1 MENRARIEQNDKHF
15 LTEFAQLQKCQ
26 KGPDFAPW
34 LSVAAGSAGRVC
46 GPLLLL
52 AGLAATN

>member
-1 MENRARIEQNDKHF
+1 MENRARIEQNDNHF

-26 KGPDFAPW
+26 RGPISLLGSA
-34 LSVAAGSAGRVC
+34 SAGSAGRVC